1 MTFNINGNDS
11 LENMIAKKSLQIAKA
26 KFANANPSNQG
37 MFEKQIH
44 QMNMNKKLMK
54 NAEPQKD
61 KKH

>member
-1 MTFNINGNDS
+1 
-11 LENMIAKKSLQIAKA
+11 MIAKKSLQIAKT